1 MAGFTKKAILET
13 FVELLNEQPFDKI
26 TVKDVVEQC
35 GINRNTFYYY
45 YQDIYALLNDLIE
58 TELNKT
64 LTDMGDVSNWQAGV
78 EQALSFAIANKKA
91 VYHIYNSLN
100 RDVMVKYFRKIM
112 TDLSIKFIGYIAG
125 LPEEETSGSA
135 QKSGRSV
142 LEGEDTKLLADIL
155 VDAEMGMLISWLEEG
170 MTSDIET
177 RVAQVQFLF
186 DGVVND
192 IVTKMKSPEYKRIKS
207 GKR

>member
-26 TVKDVVEQC
+26 TVKDVVEKC

-58 TELNKT
+58 TELNKA
-64 LTDMGDVSNWQAGV
+64 LIDMGDVSNWQAGI
-78 EQALSFAIANKKA
+78 EHALSFAIANKKA

-100 RDVMVKYFRKIM
+100 KDVMVRYFRKIM
-112 TDLSIKFIGYIAG
+112 TDLSVNFIGYIA
-125 LPEEETSGSA
+125 A
-135 QKSGRSV
+135 KSDEAG
-142 LEGEDTKLLADIL
+142 GEKGKAAEQAEPDAKDLKFLADIL
-155 VDAEMGMLISWLEEG
+155 VDAEMGLLISWLEEG

-186 DGVVND
+186 DGVVNE
-192 IVTKMKSPEYKRIKS
+192 IVSKMRLPEYSKIKA
-207 GKR
+207 GKH

>member
-13 FVELLNEQPFDKI
+13 FVKLLNEQPFDKI

-58 TELNKT
+58 NELNKA
-64 LTDMGDVSNWQAGV
+64 LTNMGDVSNWQAGV
-78 EQALSFAIANKKA
+78 EQALGFAIANKKA

-112 TDLSIKFIGYIAG
+112 TDLSVKFIGYIAG
-125 LPEEETSGSA
+125 LSEEEMFA
-135 QKSGRSV
+135 DNKSGRGA

-192 IVTKMKSPEYKRIKS
+192 IVARMKSPEYKRIKS
-207 GKR
+207 GKH